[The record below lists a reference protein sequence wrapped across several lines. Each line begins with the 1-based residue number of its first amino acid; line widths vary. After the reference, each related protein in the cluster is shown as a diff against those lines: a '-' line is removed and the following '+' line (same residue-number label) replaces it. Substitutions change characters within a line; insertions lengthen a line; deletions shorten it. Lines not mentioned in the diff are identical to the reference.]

1 MMMNH
6 KIIIFQLVFKYFT
19 TTAGGD
25 KILTWEPKGLLE
37 ESIEPS
43 KNLKIGLKFEGSWT
57 NQCIFNQRNVVILII
72 VYELNTWSYNQGA
85 DFILG
90 DC

>member
-43 KNLKIGLKFEGSWT
+43 KNLKIGLKFGGS
-57 NQCIFNQRNVVILII
+57 
-72 VYELNTWSYNQGA
+72 
-85 DFILG
+85 
-90 DC
+90 

>member
-19 TTAGGD
+19 TTTGGD
-25 KILTWEPKGLLE
+25 KILAWKPKGLLK

-43 KNLKIGLKFEGSWT
+43 
-57 NQCIFNQRNVVILII
+57 
-72 VYELNTWSYNQGA
+72 
-85 DFILG
+85 
-90 DC
+90 